1 MIHSEEEEEEEEEE
15 MDDGDG
21 ASELWSLCKR
31 WRGMFETRLVKE
43 IGNGNDS
50 KFLYRAFRDARWAI
64 ERANIEVE
72 KRVNISEFTS
82 ISQMEFAWDNYRW
95 GVGWVGTQ
103 KHFCS
108 RVAGMNKLEYLVF
121 GREK

>member
-95 GVGWVGTQ
+95 GRGMGWHSET
-103 KHFCS
+103 F
-108 RVAGMNKLEYLVF
+108 LI
-121 GREK
+121 